1 MAAAIA
7 LGVGVNYLFASL
19 VTAFLSSLF
28 LLLPF
33 FLRAAGAGDVKM
45 LFAAGL
51 IAGPGNTLNLILL
64 VSMAGLL
71 LALFMLLFRKVN
83 PARVKHYCRTL
94 FDFRYDRAEGRKKSA
109 AAGNRELPGTVRRRH
124 RRRTL
129 PQSVHS
135 AALFAEEGNEPETVI
150 VERFPGGGAAGIR
163 LLLPDSLCAVP
174 LCDAVRLHH
183 DHLAGGALLRLHG
196 SAFGHD
202 RQQPPAQEP
211 GGNRGEADSRG
222 RLRVA
227 VGLQRCKESRR
238 RQIHPA
244 RRLGRLPNT
253 KYLDDQVK
261 VEIPLTDL
269 DPRGLQCTVKFKM
282 FLLVPVAGR
291 IISFFAK
298 DNKDEEES
306 KWSEKLD
313 QQSYAL
319 NPALLA
325 QYANEME
332 VKGSD
337 KKEKLKYPYIT
348 LTSTSVIAIPY
359 ATKFYPVTR

>member
-1 MAAAIA
+1 M
-7 LGVGVNYLFASL
+7 S
-19 VTAFLSSLF
+19 
-28 LLLPF
+28 
-33 FLRAAGAGDVKM
+33 
-45 LFAAGL
+45 
-51 IAGPGNTLNLILL
+51 
-64 VSMAGLL
+64 
-71 LALFMLLFRKVN
+71 
-83 PARVKHYCRTL
+83 
-94 FDFRYDRAEGRKKSA
+94 
-109 AAGNRELPGTVRRRH
+109 RRR
-124 RRRTL
+124 
-129 PQSVHS
+129 
-135 AALFAEEGNEPETVI
+135 
-150 VERFPGGGAAGIR
+150 
-163 LLLPDSLCAVP
+163 SLWK
-174 LCDAVRLHH
+174 
-183 DHLAGGALLRLHG
+183 
-196 SAFGHD
+196 
-202 RQQPPAQEP
+202 
-211 GGNRGEADSRG
+211 DSRG
-222 RLRVA
+222 AALLEFVFCFPILFVLFLFAMQFAYIMITWQVVHYSAYMGARSAMTVNN
-227 VGLQRCKESRR
+227 LQRKSR
-238 RQIHPA
+238 A
-244 RRLGRLPNT
+244 ET
-253 KYLDDQVK
+253 VVK
-261 VEIPLTDL
+261 RILAVVSASPSDSSDAKDL